1 MTIRIPKDWKK
12 NTIQATPVSLE
23 SLRLSLEPGM
33 IVKFGGCRDG
43 TGLREIIEL
52 NGDSVVGRK
61 LVLRTLYKKRGPE
74 DRYGRVSGFEIEKT
88 SYMSENHISKIQMWY
103 DAQLDQFVKLKVL

>member
-1 MTIRIPKDWKK
+1 MTVRIPKDWKK
-12 NTIQATPVSLE
+12 NTVQGTPASLE

-43 TGLREIIEL
+43 IGLREIIEL
-52 NGDSVVGRK
+52 NGDNVVGRK
-61 LVLRTLYKKRGPE
+61 LTLRSIHKKLNPE
-74 DRYGRVSGFEIEKT
+74 DRYGRVVGFEVEKT

-103 DAQLDQFVKLKVL
+103 DAELNQFVKLKVL